1 MKKTYSKPTTTSFSL
16 FTEDSVMMQWSNNP
30 TSGSEACSTKRNGWN
45 SEGWTDTE
53 IAEED

>member
-1 MKKTYSKPTTTSFSL
+1 MKKTYSKPTTISFNL
-16 FTEDSVMMQWSNNP
+16 FTEDSVMMQCSDNP
-30 TSGSEACSTKRNGWN
+30 TSGSEACSTKRNGWS